1 MTEEQTVTTEE
12 EQTEGPVEGPARSFD
27 QNMLNE
33 VNLGFFG
40 KTVFQNASIGVQNT
54 KGTLAS
60 SLSTS
65 TGLVGDA
72 DISAALE
79 RFVQP
84 EGFAGSTTLLARDR
98 MVVLCGRPGMGK
110 RSSALSLL
118 REVTDETLYML
129 SPNISLSELAG
140 YEYKSGCGYLVVD
153 RVVDTGL
160 QESDFEWR
168 IVHDRVVGRTSYL
181 VVTQPVALADGSESF
196 GHVDWQPPSTEKLLR
211 AYWQQE
217 WSTEDSNALA
227 EALASVENVRDV
239 VGLARQL
246 NSGKSLEDALQH
258 LDTRVR
264 AEVEKWFDG
273 MHERRSIVEITTLAF
288 TTGVD
293 LRTFDAAVLR
303 LLRAMHRYVPE
314 PAAEDGETKEDHLPR
329 LRESWLR
336 NELVGL
342 ETLNTELG
350 ARRVL
355 KFSKPEQHRHVLTQL
370 WQRMDVAFWDA
381 VSDWL
386 DEIVVRP
393 RYELSVA
400 VGLAEFASVA
410 LDEVMPILDR
420 WAQGFRQA
428 AGQRSTVYTLYLMA
442 YDESLAPIALR
453 IATNWIT
460 RGKPTHRWVGA
471 MAFIGQLGVRYPH
484 DARRRLWQVCVQ
496 SHTVDGNVE
505 QVFGELFA
513 NLVRNTENAHLVLN
527 FLTEKVDRFIC
538 QPDAKP
544 GMRTVTARTALAVI
558 ESRDANTKRSSVLA
572 HLADFPEHTALV
584 ARLLSGALIHRPV
597 RLRAIK
603 ALRALLEDLAKHDEN
618 ASEHARA
625 LGEALRAKL
634 PPAEHDPLEEDFR
647 IVAARKKDTDI
658 RSLVDAVLNALKGR
672 VA

>member
-1 MTEEQTVTTEE
+1 MSEEQTVTTEE
-12 EQTEGPVEGPARSFD
+12 KSAEEPTEEPVEGPARSFD
-27 QNMLNE
+27 QNMLNQ
-33 VNLGFFG
+33 VSLAFYG
-40 KTVFQNASIGVQNT
+40 KTVFQDAAIGVHNT
-54 KGTLAS
+54 TGKLAS

-72 DISAALE
+72 DISAALD

-98 MVVLCGRPGMGK
+98 MVVLCGRPGIGK
-110 RSSALSLL
+110 RSSALSML

-129 SPNISLSELAG
+129 SPNISLTELAG
-140 YEYKSGCGYLVVD
+140 YEYESGCGYLVVD
-153 RVVDTGL
+153 RVVDTGVK
-160 QESDFEWR
+160 ESDFEWR
-168 IVHDRVVGRTSYL
+168 IVHDRVVSRSSYL
-181 VVTQPVALADGSESF
+181 VVTQPVSLADGAESF
-196 GHVDWQPPSTEKLLR
+196 GHIAWQAPSTEKILR

-217 WSTEDSNALA
+217 CSPEESSVLA
-227 EALASVENVRDV
+227 EALESAGNVRDV
-239 VGLARQL
+239 VSLARQL
-246 NSGKSLEDALQH
+246 NKGTSLEDALQH
-258 LDTRVR
+258 LDARVH

-273 MHERRSIVEITTLAF
+273 MRERRSIVEITTLAF

-303 LLRAMHRYVPE
+303 LLRSMNRYVPE
-314 PAAEDGETKEDHLPR
+314 PAAEDGEAKEDHLPR

-336 NELVGL
+336 NELVAL
-342 ETLNTELG
+342 ESQSTELG

-355 KFSKPEQHRHVLTQL
+355 KFTKL
-370 WQRMDVAFWDA
+370 WERMDVAFWDA

-386 DEIVVRP
+386 DEIVGQP
-393 RYELSVA
+393 RYELPIA

-420 WAQGFRQA
+420 WAQGFRHA

-442 YDESLAPIALR
+442 YDESFAPIALR
-453 IATNWIT
+453 IATDWIT

-505 QVFGELFA
+505 QVFGELFV
-513 NLVRNTENAHLVLN
+513 NLVRNTQNAHLVLN
-527 FLTEKVDRFIC
+527 FLAEKIDRFIC
-538 QPDAKP
+538 KPDSKP

-558 ESRDANTKRSSVLA
+558 ESRGAGTKRLSVLTY
-572 HLADFPEHTALV
+572 LADFPQHTALV

-634 PPAEHDPLEEDFR
+634 PPEEHDPLEEDFR
-647 IVAARKKDTDI
+647 VVAARKKDTDI